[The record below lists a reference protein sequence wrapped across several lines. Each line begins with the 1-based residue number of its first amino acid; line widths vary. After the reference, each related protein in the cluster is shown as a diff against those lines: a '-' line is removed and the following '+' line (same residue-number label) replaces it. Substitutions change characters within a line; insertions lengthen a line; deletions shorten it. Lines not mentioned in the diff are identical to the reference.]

1 MKAPKLPTFIKQKK
15 PNRFEFR
22 PRYYDAKKEK
32 MQERR
37 ERIAAELGLTEG
49 KRLSENETLFR
60 SRLRESWQRSSQRA
74 RQTHQASLR
83 TIIIFIMLL
92 ITAWLLLK

>member
-15 PNRFEFR
+15 PNKFEFR

-37 ERIAAELGLTEG
+37 ERISAELGLQEG
-49 KRLSENETLFR
+49 KRLSENKELYR
-60 SRLRESWQRSSQRA
+60 QRLRESWQRSNQRA
-74 RQTHQASLR
+74 KQTHQSSIR
-83 TIIIFIMLL
+83 IIVILFMLL
-92 ITAWLLLK
+92 FLAWMLLK

>member
-1 MKAPKLPTFIKQKK
+1 MKPPKLPTFIKQKK

-37 ERIAAELGLTEG
+37 ERIAAELGLQDG
-49 KRLSENETLFR
+49 KRLSENEVYFR
-60 SRLRESWQRSSQRA
+60 QRLRESWQRSNQRA
-74 RQTHQASLR
+74 KQTHQSSIR
-83 TIIIFIMLL
+83 IIVILFMLL
-92 ITAWLLLK
+92 FLAWMLLK